1 MHGQVVQNGRTHM
14 TVSIPY
20 RWPAALMFLGLVSLG
35 TSAHAA
41 PRTPDLIWV
50 HPRFDSLGVQSVALL
65 PAASFD
71 KNHRNETFV
80 ENMLAKALQ
89 PAGYRWVTPQV
100 ARDKIRSA
108 GGDSAVAAVSNV
120 ILKSGRVDS
129 LSAQRLCG
137 TLRTSALMSVRL
149 DQFEQTQ
156 VEWNQSGKP
165 TTTVRLRAALVDS
178 TGRVLWSAS
187 GSETGEGQYHEAD
200 AGTTGV
206 SGSGLNTT
214 PTTAQG
220 GAPSFEDVTTR
231 LLDRWMKRFPARP
244 TLATSAA
251 PAAKP

>member
-1 MHGQVVQNGRTHM
+1 MKSSVPPRC
-14 TVSIPY
+14 
-20 RWPAALMFLGLVSLG
+20 PALLTLLGLITLA
-35 TSAHAA
+35 TSAGAA

-50 HPRFDSLGVQSVALL
+50 HPRFDSLGVRSVALL

-71 KNHRNETFV
+71 KNRRNETFV
-80 ENMLAKALQ
+80 ESMFAKALQ
-89 PAGYRWVTPQV
+89 PTGYRWTTPET
-100 ARDKIRSA
+100 ARDKIRGA
-108 GGDSAVAAVSNV
+108 GGDSAVAAVSNG
-120 ILKSGRVDS
+120 ILKTGRVDS
-129 LSAQRLCG
+129 LVAQRLCS
-137 TLRTSALMSVRL
+137 TLRTGALISLRL

-178 TGRVLWSAS
+178 TGRLLWSAN

-200 AGTTGV
+200 SGTTGV

-231 LLDRWMKRFPARP
+231 LLDRWMKRFPARQAA
-244 TLATSAA
+244 ATTPAA
-251 PAAKP
+251 PAKP

>member
-1 MHGQVVQNGRTHM
+1 MKLYPRLLWLAVV
-14 TVSIPY
+14 
-20 RWPAALMFLGLVSLG
+20 GLVALPAIG
-35 TSAHAA
+35 HPA

-80 ENMLAKALQ
+80 EDMFAKALQ
-89 PAGYRWVTPQV
+89 PAGYRWTTPQT
-100 ARDKIRSA
+100 ARAKIQSA
-108 GGDSAVAAVSNV
+108 GGDSAVMALSNV
-120 ILKSGRVDS
+120 ILKAGRVDS
-129 LSAQRLCG
+129 LSAQRVCSV
-137 TLRTSALMSVRL
+137 LRTSALMSVRV

-165 TTTVRLRAALVDS
+165 TTSVRLRAALVDS
-178 TGRVLWSAS
+178 TGRLLWSAS

-200 AGTTGV
+200 AGVSGV

-231 LLDRWMKRFPARP
+231 LLDRWMKRFPARQAA
-244 TLATSAA
+244 ATAA
-251 PAAKP
+251 TPAKP